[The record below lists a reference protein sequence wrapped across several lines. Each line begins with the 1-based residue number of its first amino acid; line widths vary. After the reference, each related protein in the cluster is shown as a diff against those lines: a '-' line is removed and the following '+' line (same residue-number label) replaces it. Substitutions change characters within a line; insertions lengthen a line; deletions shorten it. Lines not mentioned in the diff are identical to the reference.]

1 MNLLNFIFFILYGAW
16 LIGFAW
22 AGVIALKSRRTDDKT
37 TLKTN
42 GSLNVKVGKMNASKL
57 TTTDLRKDK
66 K

>member
-1 MNLLNFIFFILYGAW
+1 MDLLDFIFFMLCGAW

-22 AGVIALKSRRTDDKT
+22 SSVIAFRNRKTDDKT
-37 TLKTN
+37 TSKN
-42 GSLNVKVGKMNASKL
+42 NESLNVKASNINASKL